1 MRVSSAI
8 RRGAALAAAAAI
20 AIVGLAATA
29 GTAEA
34 ATSYKGKITA
44 NGGVTVRPAPSTHAG
59 SKGTIAKGKTISID
73 CKVPG
78 TKVDGN
84 TLWYALSG
92 NKGWVSARYVSNVG
106 AAPKYCPAF
115 DTEFGDGR
123 TTATVNLR
131 SGPHFNDAKAGSL
144 AKGKAVNVVCF
155 VKSSAGVGGNY
166 QWYLL
171 DNKKWVSAA
180 YVKRLSTPATNWV
193 PCAE

>member
-92 NKGWVSARYVSNVG
+92 NKGWVSAARLQRG
-106 AAPKYCPAF
+106 RRAEYCPAF

-131 SGPHFNDAKAGSL
+131 SGPHFNDTKAGSL

-166 QWYLL
+166 QWIC
-171 DNKKWVSAA
+171 WTTRSGSPP
-180 YVKRLSTPATNWV
+180 RT
-193 PCAE
+193 